1 MKEDHRSQNFVIFFK
16 AKNSS
21 QKLNHIYAAYSD
33 ELFRSAELQQKR
45 YFNVIAEL
53 FLSIN
58 ASVLVCYDKTL
69 VEFAIQFQ

>member
-1 MKEDHRSQNFVIFFK
+1 MSFFEVLSY
-16 AKNSS
+16 N
-21 QKLNHIYAAYSD
+21 
-33 ELFRSAELQQKR
+33 KR

-58 ASVLVCYDKTL
+58 ASVLVCYDKTF